1 MGGVQVP
8 ALLHHFIDNLGAA
21 VGGVHLVSL
30 LHARDYILQ
39 RLPGR
44 GRQAKMLKPD
54 ERTEPFSKSSRHPN
68 PLSLHIKTT
77 PRSLQELGLSR
88 NLWSSSPASLRLPHK
103 DGHMLKLLGK
113 GTCRETLHREVLAY
127 NSRIRHSSEGVDF
140 PEKYTKAPHV

>member
-1 MGGVQVP
+1 MYPFSTRGTTSFRGCQGG
-8 ALLHHFIDNLGAA
+8 
-21 VGGVHLVSL
+21 
-30 LHARDYILQ
+30 
-39 RLPGR
+39 

-77 PRSLQELGLSR
+77 PRSLQKLELSR

-103 DGHMLKLLGK
+103 DGQMLKLPGK

-140 PEKYTKAPHV
+140 PEKYTKAPHVRLGGKFLQMTNKGPIEKT